1 MAKIEEKSGVSFSL
15 SFLIQVLTGIILFVW
30 AYSQLDSRL
39 STTETSSTNNTMY
52 IEKIQSDM
60 LTSQDSP
67 ISADF
72 QQFEQLN
79 SLRHQLE
86 IHKEEIINLRDKV
99 YVLNRIVSMR
109 R

>member
-1 MAKIEEKSGVSFSL
+1 MTKIEEKSGVSFSL
-15 SFLIQVLTGIILFVW
+15 SFLIQVLTGIVLFVW

-39 STTETSSTNNTMY
+39 STTESSSTNNTMH

-60 LTSQDSP
+60 LASQDSP

-72 QQFEQLN
+72 KQFEQLN

>member
-15 SFLIQVLTGIILFVW
+15 SFLIQMLSGIILFVW
-30 AYSQLDSRL
+30 IYSQLDSRL
-39 STTETSSTNNTMY
+39 STAETSSVNNTMH
-52 IEKIQSDM
+52 IEKIQTDM
-60 LTSQDSP
+60 MANQDSP

-72 QQFEQLN
+72 KQFEQLN

-86 IHKEEIINLRDKV
+86 IHKEEIINLRDKL
-99 YVLNRIVSMR
+99 YVLNRIVSLR